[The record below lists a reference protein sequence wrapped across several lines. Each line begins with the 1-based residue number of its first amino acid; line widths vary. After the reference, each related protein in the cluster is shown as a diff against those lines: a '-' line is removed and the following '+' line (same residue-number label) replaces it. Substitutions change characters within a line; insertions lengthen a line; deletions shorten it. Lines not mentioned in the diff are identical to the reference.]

1 MTELPMTAPVEN
13 LMSRRVVTIDA
24 TASVFDATRE
34 IMDRDIGCVLVLREK
49 KIVGIITKGD
59 ILREAV
65 MKRLDPSQLN
75 IERIMTQPVLTV
87 EPTKTLAE
95 ASALMSEENLTKL
108 PVVDKDGSLV
118 GIITSSDIIRR
129 NRPKKLARDLI

>member
-1 MTELPMTAPVEN
+1 MTELPLTAPVEN
-13 LMSRRVVTIDA
+13 LMSRKVVTIDA
-24 TASVFDATRE
+24 TASAFDATRE

-49 KIVGIITKGD
+49 KVVGIVTKGD

-75 IERIMTQPVLTV
+75 IERIMTQPVLTI
-87 EPTKTLAE
+87 EPTRTLAE

-108 PVVDKDGSLV
+108 PVVDKSGNLV

-129 NRPKKLARDLI
+129 NRPKKLAKDLI

>member
-1 MTELPMTAPVEN
+1 MTELPMTAAVEN
-13 LMSRRVVTIDA
+13 LMSRKVVTIES

-49 KIVGIITKGD
+49 KIAGIVTKGD

-75 IERIMTQPVLTV
+75 IERIMTQPVLTI

-108 PVVDKDGSLV
+108 PVVDKSGSLV
-118 GIITSSDIIRR
+118 GIITSSDIMRR
-129 NRPKKLARDLI
+129 SRPKKLARDLI

>member
-1 MTELPMTAPVEN
+1 MTAAVEN
-13 LMSRRVVTIDA
+13 LMSRKVVTIEA

-49 KIVGIITKGD
+49 KIVGIVTKGD

-75 IERIMTQPVLTV
+75 IERIMTQPVLTI
-87 EPTKTLAE
+87 EPTRTLAE
-95 ASALMSEENLTKL
+95 ASTLMSEENLTKL
-108 PVVDKDGSLV
+108 PVVDKSGSLV
-118 GIITSSDIIRR
+118 GIITSSDIMRR
-129 NRPKKLARDLI
+129 SRPKKLARDLI

>member
-1 MTELPMTAPVEN
+1 MTAPVEK
-13 LMSRRVVTIDA
+13 LMSRKVVTIDV

-34 IMDRDIGCVLVLREK
+34 IMDRDIGCVVVVHEG
-49 KIVGIITKGD
+49 KIVGIMTKGD

-75 IERIMTQPVLTV
+75 IERIMTQPVLTI
-87 EPTKTLAE
+87 EPTKTLTE
-95 ASALMSEENLTKL
+95 ASALMAEENLTKL
-108 PVVDKDGSLV
+108 PVVDKSGNMV

-129 NRPKKLARDLI
+129 DRPKRLARDQI